1 MTVSSPA
8 DLEGRGE
15 MQILAFN
22 GSPRKKGNTSTI
34 VRAILSGAESEG
46 AEIVEV
52 RLHDLDMKGCQGCLA
67 CRQKPGVCAQRDELS
82 PYLEMMKTC
91 QGVLVGC
98 PIYMYRICGQMK
110 LFVDRCYSLYVSRE
124 EGGYD
129 SAIPPGK
136 TYALAVSQGHP
147 ESDQYQ
153 RSVRWLAGMTGS
165 GFGMREVGRIV
176 HSNSNLSP
184 AEKDNALFDEAFLIG
199 QRLTG
204 KE

>member
-1 MTVSSPA
+1 
-8 DLEGRGE
+8 

-34 VRAILSGAESEG
+34 IKAVLSGAESEG
-46 AEIVEV
+46 AESVEV
-52 RLHDLDMKGCQGCLA
+52 RLHDLDMKGCQGCLS
-67 CRQKPGVCAQRDELS
+67 CRRKPGECAQKDGLS

-91 QGVLVGC
+91 QGIVVGA

-110 LFVDRCYSLYVSRE
+110 LFVDRCYSLYISRE

-136 TYALAVSQGHP
+136 NYALVVSQGAP
-147 ESDQYQ
+147 TADQYQ

-165 GFGMREVGRIV
+165 GFGMKEVGRIV
-176 HSNSNLSP
+176 HADSNQSP
-184 AEKDNALFDEAFLIG
+184 AAKDQALLDEAFLIG

-204 KE
+204 KQ

>member
-1 MTVSSPA
+1 M
-8 DLEGRGE
+8 R
-15 MQILAFN
+15 ILAFN

-34 VRAILSGAESEG
+34 IRAVLNGAGAQGAET
-46 AEIVEV
+46 IEV

-67 CRQKPGVCAQRDELS
+67 CRQKPGVCAQKDELS
-82 PYLEMMKTC
+82 PYLESMQTC
-91 QGVLVGC
+91 DGIVVGC

-129 SAIPPGK
+129 SAVPSGK
-136 TYALAVSQGHP
+136 TYALVVSQGA
-147 ESDQYQ
+147 ESPDQYQ

-165 GFGMREVGRIV
+165 GFGMQEVGRIV
-176 HSNSNLSP
+176 HSDSNLNP
-184 AEKDNALFDEAFLIG
+184 AEKDQALLDEAFLIG

-204 KE
+204 EK